1 MQCGD
6 VKGETAMTLR
16 SLCAALGLA
25 ALTLAAGLPAVA
37 QSVETRGVVQRVDVA
52 SGTVYF
58 TDGRTVRLEPGSKLA
73 VDGRPVSLADVQP
86 GWTLVV
92 PGVAAGT
99 APSVTAIATPPPA
112 RPVAPPVDATGVV
125 SRVDPQTG
133 TVVLEDGRVLQATG
147 RTTIWQSVPLSAL
160 KPGTSVH
167 MRNAE
172 ALDFRPGG
180 TPTPTGTATPAGT
193 SRFSMGTVSRVDPA
207 GKLLLSDGTV
217 VPLTPGTRVDMN
229 GQTLM
234 ITDLRPGDEVVI
246 GGALPGA
253 ALVAVPLEV
262 HVVRRSEAP

>member
-1 MQCGD
+1 
-6 VKGETAMTLR
+6 MTSR
-16 SLCAALGLA
+16 SIRAALGLA
-25 ALTLAAGLPAVA
+25 ALTLAAALPAVA

-58 TDGRTVRLEPGSKLA
+58 TDGRTVRLEPGSRLT

-92 PGVAAGT
+92 PGVAAT
-99 APSVTAIATPPPA
+99 AAPSVAIATPPPA
-112 RPVAPPVDATGVV
+112 RPVTAPVDATGVV

-147 RTTIWQSVPLSAL
+147 RTTIWQPVPLNAL

-172 ALDFRPGG
+172 ALDFRPSGG
-180 TPTPTGTATPAGT
+180 VAPSGTAAPAGS
-193 SRFSMGTVSRVDPA
+193 SRFSMGTVSRVDPTA
-207 GKLLLSDGTV
+207 GTLLLSDGTV
-217 VPLTPGTRVDMN
+217 IPLTPGTRVDMY
-229 GQTLM
+229 GRTLTV
-234 ITDLRPGDEVVI
+234 TDLRPGDEVVI

-253 ALVAVPLEV
+253 ALVTTPLEI
-262 HVVRRSEAP
+262 HIVRRPQAP